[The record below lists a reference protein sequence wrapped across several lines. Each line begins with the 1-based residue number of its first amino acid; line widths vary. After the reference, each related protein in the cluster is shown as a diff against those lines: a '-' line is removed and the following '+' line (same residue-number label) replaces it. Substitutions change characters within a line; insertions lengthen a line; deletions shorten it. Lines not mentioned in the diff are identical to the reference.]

1 MERRKFGVLSVVAS
15 IAFALLAIASF
26 PASRALAQD
35 DVIVPI
41 TELNGSGISGDAS
54 LTDNGDGTTTVDI
67 LLDGAT
73 GGHPAHIHSG
83 SCTALG
89 DVVYPLTDVDA
100 SGESV
105 TVVDVPLSDLLTT
118 GPYAI
123 NVHLSADEIGT
134 YVACGDIPQNAV
146 GGETTAAAAPTA
158 TASPAPEA
166 SPAAVG
172 GTSSVTDIGT
182 SGVGTTYRDSTGIF
196 VLALA
201 AAAFFALAGAY
212 SLRRRDTRG

>member
-1 MERRKFGVLSVVAS
+1 MERRTFGIFSVVAS
-15 IAFALLAIASF
+15 LAFALLAIASF
-26 PASRALAQD
+26 AGGRALAQD
-35 DVIVPI
+35 DVVVPI
-41 TELNGSGISGDAS
+41 NELNGSGISGDAS

-67 LLDGAT
+67 LVDGAT

-83 SCTALG
+83 TCAQLG

-105 TVVDVPLSDLLTT
+105 TVVDVSLADLQTT

-123 NVHLSADEIGT
+123 NIHLSADEIGT
-134 YVACGDIPQNAV
+134 YVACGDIPQTAA
-146 GGETTAAAAPTA
+146 GGETSAAAQTTA
-158 TASPAPEA
+158 TPAATA

-172 GTSSVTDIGT
+172 GTASVTDIGT
-182 SGVGTTYRDSTGIF
+182 SGVGTTFGGNTGLF

-201 AAAFFALAGAY
+201 AAAVFALAGAF
-212 SLRRRDTRG
+212 SLRRRDQRG